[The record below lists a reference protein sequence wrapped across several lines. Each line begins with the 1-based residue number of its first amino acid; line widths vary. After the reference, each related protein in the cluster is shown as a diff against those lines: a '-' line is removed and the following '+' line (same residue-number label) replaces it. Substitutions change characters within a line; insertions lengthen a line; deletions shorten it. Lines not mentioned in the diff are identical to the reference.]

1 LQVLENR
8 LQLRRANT
16 GPVLVAVQDAPD
28 QPGVV
33 GLDQREDIVERE
45 LEAPQLADR
54 LRAPDLSRRVGA
66 VAGVRVDRRRA
77 QEPDL
82 VVVS

>member
-1 LQVLENR
+1 
-8 LQLRRANT
+8 
-16 GPVLVAVQDAPD
+16 VAVQDTPD
-28 QPGVV
+28 QLGVI
-33 GLDQREDIVERE
+33 GLEQREHIVERE

-54 LRAPDLSRRVGA
+54 LGAPDLSRRVGA
-66 VAGVRVDRRRA
+66 VAGFRVDRRRA